1 MKETKKIT
9 LSSCCTLILNFCAFT
24 LHRSVKV
31 HKPHLKGT
39 ALDFSQGCEISELN
53 SFKIIWRSEQH
64 STSEQGAGSGGT
76 WIWGGDVTFLNDVSD
91 SRTTASLSLV
101 LL

>member
-9 LSSCCTLILNFCAFT
+9 LSNCCTLILNFCAFT

-31 HKPHLKGT
+31 HKPHLQGT

-53 SFKIIWRSEQH
+53 RF
-64 STSEQGAGSGGT
+64 
-76 WIWGGDVTFLNDVSD
+76 
-91 SRTTASLSLV
+91 
-101 LL
+101 